1 MRVPGT
7 LVAVRRLQT
16 MVEVTALAI
25 QERVA
30 RIHDALHGLHDLTL
44 SLFSTTERSPQS
56 VAQWLEASGF
66 GTDAFGYFE
75 RIEILRKARA
85 GDFEAQTQIYYAQPS
100 ITGDAEALHRMYS
113 LRGIADLLGG
123 LNARLPELA
132 WMYYQDATDFSCTYP
147 MHDPCTVVPPDF
159 DWHEYHTYLSVLP
172 GVNPRRE
179 IRWTPPNIDYGGKGL
194 MVAPSIPLYRGDT
207 LIGVWSFDVPVAALI
222 EECMSA
228 SGLQEQE
235 IFIVGLDG
243 MVVAHPSLDPLKVR
257 ESGEV
262 VRMSVSE
269 LEGYETLDLA
279 ALRVTGRATVVDRK
293 GVRRLVVARQIPAL
307 DWWLVASV
315 PEHGLMGQMK
325 RSFAQAFEHVRQG
338 DLEHRLGPLGEELQ
352 DVVGAYNEMVAEVQ
366 ATLSANEKARR
377 ELERSRAKTRAI
389 FDGAPVGL
397 VVLRPD
403 RQIVDV
409 NAEFGRLTGGAASS
423 LIGGDL
429 LSLVPEALRGRVA
442 GELEDPE
449 QRAGLRP
456 IETEFDGQDGTR
468 TPVRIVLRVFDL
480 DGEPHLL
487 AGVEDLTQR
496 RSLQARLQHTQQIQ
510 AIGNLAAGV
519 AHDFNNL
526 LTSVVANTSLLRET
540 LEDPDARQMTDA
552 VLMAAR
558 TGSALTAQLL
568 AISRRDIVQPR
579 AVNFGQV
586 LRESETLLQR
596 LLDDDVELAFD
607 VDGGLPNVWADPTQL
622 TQVVLN
628 LVINARD
635 ALGTKGRRIAVRLG
649 PARERRALQLV
660 VSDDGE
666 GIPEEL
672 RERVFEAF
680 FTTKS
685 RGTGLGLATVRET
698 VESLGG
704 TVELES
710 EVGRGTSVK
719 VMLPFVESDDQAEV
733 DRVPSA
739 EIPVER
745 IILVVDDEPIVR
757 DVAVRILNRK
767 GFSAQGF
774 SDGESALSAIETLR
788 GRVGLVLTDVVMPG
802 MSGRELADAI
812 HVREPSLPVLFMSG
826 YTDDAIVRRGVEASK
841 ATLLRKPF
849 RPEELVELVRA
860 MMIHVP

>member
-1 MRVPGT
+1 
-7 LVAVRRLQT
+7 

-44 SLFSTTERSPQS
+44 SMFGTTERSPEA
-56 VAQWLEASGF
+56 VAQWLEVSGF
-66 GTDAFGYFE
+66 GTDDFGYFE
-75 RIEILRKARA
+75 RLEILRQARA
-85 GDFEAQTQIYYAQPS
+85 GELEAQSQIYYAQPS
-100 ITGDAEALHRMYS
+100 IKSDAEGLHRMYC
-113 LRGIADLLGG
+113 LRGIADVLGG
-123 LNARLPELA
+123 LHARLPELA
-132 WMYYQDATDFSCTYP
+132 WMYYQDATHFSCTYP

-172 GVNPRRE
+172 EVNPRRE

-194 MVAPSIPLYRGDT
+194 MVAPSIPLYREDT
-207 LIGVWSFDVPVAALI
+207 LVGVWSFDVPVAALI
-222 EECMSA
+222 DECMSTSA
-228 SGLQEQE
+228 LEEQE
-235 IFIVGLDG
+235 SFIVGLDG

-262 VRMSVSE
+262 VRMAVSE
-269 LEGYETLDLA
+269 LEGYEALDLA
-279 ALRVTGRATVVDRK
+279 SLRVTGRATIVDRR
-293 GVRRLVVARQIPAL
+293 GVRRRVSAQRIPAL
-307 DWWLVASV
+307 DWLLVASV

-338 DLEHRLGPLGEELQ
+338 DLEHRLGPLGDEFQ

-366 ATLSANEKARR
+366 ATVSANEKARR

-397 VVLRPD
+397 VVLGSD
-403 RQIVDV
+403 RRIVDV
-409 NAEFGRLTGGAASS
+409 NAEFGRLTGRVAST
-423 LIGGDL
+423 LLGQDL
-429 LSLVPEALRGRVA
+429 ATIVPDGLRGRVTA
-442 GELEDPE
+442 ELEGPE

-456 IETEFDGQDGTR
+456 IETEFDAEPGKR
-468 TPVRIVLRVFDL
+468 VPVRIVLRMFDL
-480 DGEPHLL
+480 DGDPHLL

-496 RSLQARLQHTQQIQ
+496 RTLQARLQHTQQIQ

-526 LTSVVANTSLLRET
+526 LTSVVANAALLRET
-540 LEDPDARQMTDA
+540 QEDSDTRQMTDA
-552 VLMAAR
+552 ILTAAR

-579 AVNFGQV
+579 AVNFGQI
-586 LRESETLLQR
+586 LLESQTLLRR
-596 LLDDDVELAFD
+596 LLDDDVELEFD
-607 VDGGLPNVWADPTQL
+607 VDDRLPHVWADPTQL
-622 TQVVLN
+622 TQVVMN

-635 ALGTKGRRIAVRLG
+635 ALGATGRKIRVRLG
-649 PARERRALQLV
+649 PARERSAMQLV
-660 VSDDGE
+660 VADDGE
-666 GIPEEL
+666 GIPEAL

-685 RGTGLGLATVRET
+685 RGTGLGLATVQEIVET
-698 VESLGG
+698 LGG

-719 VMLPFVESDDQAEV
+719 VTLPFVESDAPSTVE
-733 DRVPSA
+733 RVPSS
-739 EIPVER
+739 EIPTESIV
-745 IILVVDDEPIVR
+745 LVVDDEPVVR
-757 DVAVRILNRK
+757 DVAVRILTRK
-767 GFSAQGF
+767 GFLAEAF
-774 SDGESALSAIETLR
+774 PDGESALSAIERLR

-802 MSGRELADAI
+802 MSGRELADAV
-812 HVREPSLPVLFMSG
+812 HVRDPSLPVLFMSG

-860 MMIHVP
+860 MMVNAQ